1 MQDVAAANTGETL
14 EVLVRL
20 AFEFGPFL
28 FAILFMMVIT
38 RMAQR
43 FYERVRTREAPE
55 ASKQERAAYRAFF
68 VSSFV
73 FGMLLVAL
81 SVGWWFYA
89 HLSDEHNYEI
99 VIVDLPHGGHLSTM
113 QYDRVYRQEIRNE
126 NNRRDGTV
134 EYRLLIVSEEPYTPG
149 EPIALRISYPRE
161 PPRTAQAPLAGGIGP
176 APAEDSRPAQA
187 TAEFAQVHDVSIP
200 HNGKPGCRYTLNRL
214 LRENGLMDL
223 ALMDGALMDGA
234 LMDLASSAATAPA
247 KRADAGPAG
256 FETGPDP
263 RPTTHAPS
271 RPASQ
276 AASWADSWAAFRAG
290 SRAESPAPG
299 PPAPSGG
306 LPPSTPL
313 PAAASALGDPAAS
326 LLDRLMR
333 GGGRPESPLPA
344 QQSLS
349 NFCVTPSGSC
359 VLPEYGPVGTP
370 CWCNT
375 PSGPVAGRLH

>member
-1 MQDVAAANTGETL
+1 MEDVVAANASETL

-38 RMAQR
+38 RMAQK
-43 FYERVRTREAPE
+43 FYERVRTRTTPQPSPE
-55 ASKQERAAYRAFF
+55 ERTAYRTFF

-81 SVGWWFYA
+81 SVGWWFYS

-99 VIVDLPHGGHLSTM
+99 VIVDLPHGGHLSSI

-134 EYRLLIVSEEPYTPG
+134 EYRLLIVSDEPYAPG

-161 PPRTAQAPLAGGIGP
+161 PSDTAQVPLAGGIGP
-176 APAEDSRPAQA
+176 MPAEGGRASPT
-187 TAEFAQVHDVSIP
+187 TAEFTQYQEVSVP
-200 HNGKPGCRYTLNRL
+200 HNGTPKCRYTLNRL
-214 LRENGLMDL
+214 LRENGLMDV
-223 ALMDGALMDGA
+223 
-234 LMDLASSAATAPA
+234 ASSRPQDMASGMPA
-247 KRADAGPAG
+247 MLAGSD
-256 FETGPDP
+256 TGT
-263 RPTTHAPS
+263 RL

-276 AASWADSWAAFRAG
+276 ATVMPIAAD
-290 SRAESPAPG
+290 
-299 PPAPSGG
+299 G
-306 LPPSTPL
+306 LPPSML
-313 PAAASALGDPAAS
+313 FASAAPGPGNPAAS
-326 LLDRLMR
+326 LPDGLIPESR
-333 GGGRPESPLPA
+333 RPESLAPA

-349 NFCVTPSGSC
+349 NFCVTPTGSC
-359 VLPEYGPVGTP
+359 VLPDYGPVGAP

-375 PSGPVAGRLH
+375 PSGPVEGTLH